1 MIARACL
8 QRTLAQPVRRSF
20 TTNAPRF
27 AEEAVLPAGVEVA
40 PVKVKRPIGG
50 LRGGYVVYFIRPV
63 GNLVS

>member
-8 QRTLAQPVRRSF
+8 QRTLAQPIRRTF

-50 LRGGYVVYFIRPV
+50 LRGGYVVYFIRLAFD
-63 GNLVS
+63 LVN